1 MHCTEFSCW
10 DSPCIGV
17 HALAEPPSFEP
28 REKCQRPAWWFKPYK
43 LYKLACKPYQQILQ
57 HSWSKCGR
65 VCKAHPTTAR
75 IPRSSSLSSH
85 LGVRKARN
93 QKSRSPERRLLEVGV
108 WRAPRPPVFVN
119 KWSSCALQS
128 GWQWLWRWV
137 AASAS
142 AWIYRTTSCRASF
155 EMQQRPDLQNVTEKI
170 AAGGKKCARS
180 GPFWKDLCNFPC
192 KN

>member
-1 MHCTEFSCW
+1 MWQS
-10 DSPCIGV
+10 V
-17 HALAEPPSFEP
+17 H
-28 REKCQRPAWWFKPYK
+28 
-43 LYKLACKPYQQILQ
+43 
-57 HSWSKCGR
+57 
-65 VCKAHPTTAR
+65 CKAHPTTAR

-137 AASAS
+137 AGSAS

-155 EMQQRPDLQNVTEKI
+155 KMQQRPELQNVTDMMDIYIRVIILQLGAKI
-170 AAGGKKCARS
+170 GQNQAFLERFMQLMQAFRVKTWPSCQHLFSKIILLVCFVRQKYQNCRNLVWRFCS
-180 GPFWKDLCNFPC
+180 L
-192 KN
+192 